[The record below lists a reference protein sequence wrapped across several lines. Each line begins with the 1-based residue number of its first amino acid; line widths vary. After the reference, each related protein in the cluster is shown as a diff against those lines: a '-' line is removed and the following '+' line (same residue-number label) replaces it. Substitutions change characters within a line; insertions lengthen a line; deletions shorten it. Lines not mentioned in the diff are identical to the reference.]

1 METCCCLD
9 NLNSSEVLAKMRDC
23 IPLNYQKVLRTV
35 QRLLYVVARQ
45 KNQAVIL

>member
-1 METCCCLD
+1 MEACRCLD
-9 NLNSSEVLAKMRDC
+9 DLNSIEILAKVRDC